1 MPGCDKYNER
11 RNAEETKDA
20 ELDTECPLGDVQD
33 FPIVSSEADPATDK
47 RGHVQD
53 FPIVSSEADPATDN
67 DTQDSLPA
75 SILTA
80 EEDVDT
86 NSSSALVATQ
96 TLRTHREHL
105 EVFRDFITD
114 EVKL

>member
-20 ELDTECPLGDVQD
+20 ELDTECPLGD
-33 FPIVSSEADPATDK
+33 
-47 RGHVQD
+47 VQD